1 MDSICYNGQ
10 FFKKN
15 DFSLKI
21 NNRGFQYGDSFFETI
36 KCYKGVPFFF
46 EEHYFRIAASF
57 CILKMNTPPTFSME
71 SLQSLIQELLIKNS
85 LNNYSARIRI
95 SFFRKAGGYYSP
107 DYNDVNF
114 IIESMTLNSHKY
126 QINHPG
132 LIAGLYKDNFLP
144 KHTIGNIKSNN
155 KIVNVLASI
164 FARDMDYDDCVLIN
178 QDKCVVESISGNLFI
193 VQNGTIKTTALEH
206 GCVDGVL
213 RKILLNNKNLII
225 EECIISISDL
235 FNADEVF
242 FTNVISGVRW
252 VSSINNNN
260 YSNDVSK
267 KIIKL
272 LNENYL

>member
-57 CILKMNTPPTFSME
+57 CVLKMNTPPTFSME

-85 LNNYSARIRI
+85 LNNDSARIRI

-114 IIESMTLNSHKY
+114 IIESMTLNLHKY
-126 QINHPG
+126 QINLPG

-193 VQNGTIKTTALEH
+193 VQNGTIKTTSLEH